1 MVPPHTPEVIPWS
14 NAQANARAV
23 NETNHQDS
31 VMTSHMPGGKPGS
44 VYHTVAIIGTGN
56 IGSTLAANF
65 APAARTSSWPAATRT
80 RPGRSPLTS
89 AATPRW

>member
-1 MVPPHTPEVIPWS
+1 LSSVVPPHTPEVIPWS

-44 VYHTVAIIGTGN
+44 VVKAGDLVAELIWADEVLLDPN
-56 IGSTLAANF
+56 TLE
-65 APAARTSSWPAATRT
+65 
-80 RPGRSPLTS
+80 RSCVHLQNGDCNV
-89 AATPRW
+89 